1 MQKILQDR
9 DSFWKVY
16 TSRRVRKERINN
28 WQRQDGRWK
37 KENMFLKISP
47 YAFEDK
53 SFSVGPANA
62 GKPNLT
68 ASHILS

>member
-1 MQKILQDR
+1 
-9 DSFWKVY
+9 
-16 TSRRVRKERINN
+16 
-28 WQRQDGRWK
+28 
-37 KENMFLKISP
+37 MFLKISP